1 MANRSVPQP
10 GGQPEPEH
18 VGSVVLDEM
27 IRMAS
32 VSFSEGQLFY
42 LADGFD
48 AAGHAK
54 YRTRIEADTTWCE
67 AGGDVS

>member
-1 MANRSVPQP
+1 MSNRSVPQP
-10 GGQPEPEH
+10 DGQPQPEH

-32 VSFSEGQLFY
+32 VSFSEEQLFY

-48 AAGHAK
+48 AAGHA
-54 YRTRIEADTTWCE
+54 RHLARIEAETSWV
-67 AGGDVS
+67 GDVS